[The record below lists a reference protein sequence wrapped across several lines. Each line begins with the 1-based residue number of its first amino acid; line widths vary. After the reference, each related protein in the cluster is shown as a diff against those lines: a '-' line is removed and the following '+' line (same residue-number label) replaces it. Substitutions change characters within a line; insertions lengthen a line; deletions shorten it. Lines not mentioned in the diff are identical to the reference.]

1 MTLAQ
6 ATRASVSAEVP
17 PGIRAP
23 ADLALPA
30 LAESGEV
37 HEP

>member
-17 PGIRAP
+17 PGTRAP
-23 ADLALPA
+23 ADLAPPA
-30 LAESGEV
+30 LADSGEV